1 MAGEGVLEITDANFD
16 EQVLKSSQPV
26 LVDFWATWC
35 PPCRALGPVIDELAK
50 EFAGKVKV
58 GKVDADVHQQ
68 SCVQYGIT
76 ALPTILLF
84 KDGQIVRKFVG
95 LAPKREFV
103 SEMQKVSG

>member
-1 MAGEGVLEITDANFD
+1 MAGQGVVEITDENFNA
-16 EQVLKSSQPV
+16 EVLQSTQPV

-35 PPCRALGPVIDELAK
+35 PPCRALGPIIDELAK

-58 GKVDADVHQQ
+58 GKVDADAHQQ
-68 SCVQYGIT
+68 ACVQYGIT

-84 KDGQIVRKFVG
+84 KNGQIIKKFVG

-103 SEMQKVSG
+103 AEMQKASA

>member
-1 MAGEGVLEITDANFD
+1 MAGQGVLEITDQNFN
-16 EQVLKSSQPV
+16 EVVINSSEPV
-26 LVDFWATWC
+26 LVDFWASWC

-58 GKVDADVHQQ
+58 GKVDADVHQEA
-68 SCVQYGIT
+68 CVQYGIS

-84 KDGQIVRKFVG
+84 KNGEVIKKFVG

-103 SEMQKVSG
+103 AAMEAAAG